1 MLSHKN
7 YTKKFIFV
15 ASFLVF
21 LIPYAQISGPFI
33 TDFFISILA
42 IMYIFTIILLNRDLH
57 QNNFFLNILIV
68 FWLYIS
74 TSALINDYSSLS
86 LRPSLTFVR
95 FILFS
100 YVIIFLCKN
109 NKNFYKNFN
118 IFLISALL
126 ILTLDGYIQFIFG
139 KNILGYEQI
148 RPDRLSGLFID
159 ELILGSFLS
168 KFLPIIIFFY
178 YENIEHK
185 KIKILN
191 LLIIATIIPLI
202 FLSGERAAFFMSILF
217 CLIILPVVFTI
228 KKLLITLVIFMISSF
243 IIINS
248 NSIVHDRYVNQLKD
262 HLILKNNGKILLFPE
277 HIGLFN
283 SAYENFKNN
292 KITGSG
298 VKSFRETCKLNNSD
312 MKKKIIE
319 IRPRID
325 FCSTHPHNY
334 YLQFLSETGLIGFSL
349 IFLSLIYCMKNY
361 LKFTYLYL
369 TNKLKDRI
377 AIQKYIILLSGLI
390 IILWPITTTGNFF
403 NNWNSSLVFLQLS
416 FFLSYIN
423 ENKFKNKI

>member
-1 MLSHKN
+1 
-7 YTKKFIFV
+7 
-15 ASFLVF
+15 
-21 LIPYAQISGPFI
+21 
-33 TDFFISILA
+33 
-42 IMYIFTIILLNRDLH
+42 MYIFIIILLNRDLH

-139 KNILGYEQI
+139 KNMLGYEQI

-178 YENIEHK
+178 YENIKYK

-262 HLILKNNGKILLFPE
+262 HLILENNGKILLFPE

-312 MKKKIIE
+312 MKKK
-319 IRPRID
+319 
-325 FCSTHPHNY
+325 NY
-334 YLQFLSETGLIGFSL
+334 
-349 IFLSLIYCMKNY
+349 
-361 LKFTYLYL
+361 
-369 TNKLKDRI
+369 
-377 AIQKYIILLSGLI
+377 
-390 IILWPITTTGNFF
+390 
-403 NNWNSSLVFLQLS
+403 
-416 FFLSYIN
+416 
-423 ENKFKNKI
+423 